1 MDKTPKERIVFD
13 EGVYYGDE
21 GSEISIEDI
30 TSREGITVEEV
41 LDSYTEEEIFEN
53 AMNMMDIDRSEELA
67 GLKAFL
73 DGSDNPL
80 SSYDNPLG
88 GNRIIAR
95 GSIGRWD
102 GTRHGLTVYRDFDD
116 MMSGPDSVFKDC
128 EIGKVWDENG
138 GLFIHG
144 YHHDGGVDVE
154 VRQLTDAGEEA
165 LDVIED
171 AWYGEPFTSGGKEY
185 DGSPESVDTA
195 MRDLWEDPDLCPT
208 PRYMELA
215 FGCPAEEYE
224 APAIDPLF
232 ETAEFTPSAIM
243 SAEVAPGAVTATVH
257 DVSGVPYEVPADVL
271 NGLKDAVRISDR
283 AATIE
288 PSASLTIAGWNQKL
302 DDSLWALDFEDRNG
316 VPPQLSD
323 WLARDAEG
331 EKGNESAKTSPV
343 SLKTAAKEARA
354 VSTKLSENNGGT
366 DDHDGKDDLQLH
378 MIPAEMRIP
387 SQNDHHRAP
396 SLSDIAAETRAAS
409 AAMETNIASRID
421 RERDAR

>member
-13 EGVYYGDE
+13 EGVYYSGE

-30 TSREGITVEEV
+30 ASREGITVEEV
-41 LDSYTEEEIFEN
+41 LDGYTEEELFEN

-80 SSYDNPLG
+80 SSYDNPIG

-102 GTRHGLTVYRDFDD
+102 GTSHGMTVYRDFDD

-138 GLFIHG
+138 SLFIHG

-171 AWYGEPFTSGGKEY
+171 AWVGEPFTVNDKEY
-185 DGSPESVDTA
+185 DGSWESVDAA
-195 MRDLWEDPDLCPT
+195 MRDLWENPDLCPA
-208 PRYMELA
+208 PRYMEQA
-215 FGCPAEEYE
+215 FECPAEEYE
-224 APAIDPLF
+224 EPIIDPFL
-232 ETAEFTPSAIM
+232 ETAEFSSRGIM
-243 SAEVAPGAVTATVH
+243 EAKVAPGAASATVH
-257 DVSGVPYEVPADVL
+257 DVSGVPHEVPADVL

-283 AATIE
+283 AATTTIF
-288 PSASLTIAGWNQKL
+288 STLTIAGWIQKG
-302 DDSLWALDFEDRNG
+302 D
-316 VPPQLSD
+316 
-323 WLARDAEG
+323 
-331 EKGNESAKTSPV
+331 ESAKASSV
-343 SLKTAAKEARA
+343 SLKAAAKE
-354 VSTKLSENNGGT
+354 S
-366 DDHDGKDDLQLH
+366 
-378 MIPAEMRIP
+378 
-387 SQNDHHRAP
+387 
-396 SLSDIAAETRAAS
+396 RAAS
-409 AAMETNIASRID
+409 EALVAHGASAVDLEHEADNARTAASPLSKPDGD
-421 RERDAR
+421 R

>member
-13 EGVYYGDE
+13 EGVYYGAE
-21 GSEISIEDI
+21 GSEISIEEI
-30 TSREGITVEEV
+30 ASREGITVEEV
-41 LDSYTEEEIFEN
+41 LEDYTEEEIFEN

-102 GTRHGLTVYRDFDD
+102 GTRHGMTAYRDFDD

-154 VRQLTDAGEEA
+154 VSQLTDAGEEA

-185 DGSPESVDTA
+185 DGSPSQWTPPCA
-195 MRDLWEDPDLCPT
+195 TCGRTPT
-208 PRYMELA
+208 CAPPRATWSLRSDA
-215 FGCPAEEYE
+215 LPRS
-224 APAIDPLF
+224 
-232 ETAEFTPSAIM
+232 TRHRPSTRF
-243 SAEVAPGAVTATVH
+243 SKQQSSRHP
-257 DVSGVPYEVPADVL
+257 
-271 NGLKDAVRISDR
+271 
-283 AATIE
+283 
-288 PSASLTIAGWNQKL
+288 PS
-302 DDSLWALDFEDRNG
+302 
-316 VPPQLSD
+316 
-323 WLARDAEG
+323 
-331 EKGNESAKTSPV
+331 
-343 SLKTAAKEARA
+343 
-354 VSTKLSENNGGT
+354 
-366 DDHDGKDDLQLH
+366 
-378 MIPAEMRIP
+378 
-387 SQNDHHRAP
+387 
-396 SLSDIAAETRAAS
+396 
-409 AAMETNIASRID
+409 
-421 RERDAR
+421 

>member
-1 MDKTPKERIVFD
+1 MDMDKTPKERIVFD

-30 TSREGITVEEV
+30 TSREGIAVEEV

-102 GTRHGLTVYRDFDD
+102 GTRHGMTAYRDFDD
-116 MMSGPDSVFKDC
+116 MMSGPASVFKDC

-185 DGSPESVDTA
+185 DGS
-195 MRDLWEDPDLCPT
+195 R
-208 PRYMELA
+208 
-215 FGCPAEEYE
+215 
-224 APAIDPLF
+224 
-232 ETAEFTPSAIM
+232 
-243 SAEVAPGAVTATVH
+243 
-257 DVSGVPYEVPADVL
+257 VSGHRHARPVGGPRPVPHPAL
-271 NGLKDAVRISDR
+271 HGACVRMPCRGVRGTGHRPASRSSRVHAIRHHERRGRSGRCNCDR
-283 AATIE
+283 A
-288 PSASLTIAGWNQKL
+288 
-302 DDSLWALDFEDRNG
+302 
-316 VPPQLSD
+316 
-323 WLARDAEG
+323 
-331 EKGNESAKTSPV
+331 
-343 SLKTAAKEARA
+343 
-354 VSTKLSENNGGT
+354 
-366 DDHDGKDDLQLH
+366 
-378 MIPAEMRIP
+378 
-387 SQNDHHRAP
+387 
-396 SLSDIAAETRAAS
+396 
-409 AAMETNIASRID
+409 
-421 RERDAR
+421 

>member
-1 MDKTPKERIVFD
+1 
-13 EGVYYGDE
+13 
-21 GSEISIEDI
+21 
-30 TSREGITVEEV
+30 
-41 LDSYTEEEIFEN
+41 
-53 AMNMMDIDRSEELA
+53 
-67 GLKAFL
+67 
-73 DGSDNPL
+73 
-80 SSYDNPLG
+80 
-88 GNRIIAR
+88 
-95 GSIGRWD
+95 
-102 GTRHGLTVYRDFDD
+102 
-116 MMSGPDSVFKDC
+116 
-128 EIGKVWDENG
+128 
-138 GLFIHG
+138 
-144 YHHDGGVDVE
+144 
-154 VRQLTDAGEEA
+154 
-165 LDVIED
+165 
-171 AWYGEPFTSGGKEY
+171 
-185 DGSPESVDTA
+185 

-224 APAIDPLF
+224 APAIDPLL
-232 ETAEFTPSAIM
+232 EAAEFTPSAIM

-288 PSASLTIAGWNQKL
+288 PSASLTIDGWNQKL

-343 SLKTAAKEARA
+343 SLKTAAEEAHA
-354 VSTKLSENNGGT
+354 VSTMLSKKNGGT
-366 DDHDGKDDLQLH
+366 DEQDGKDDLQRH
-378 MIPAEMRIP
+378 MIPSEMRIP

>member
-1 MDKTPKERIVFD
+1 MDMDKTPKERIVFD

-21 GSEISIEDI
+21 GSKISIEDI
-30 TSREGITVEEV
+30 TSREGIAVEEV

-102 GTRHGLTVYRDFDD
+102 GTRHGMTAYRDFDD

-224 APAIDPLF
+224 APAIDPLL
-232 ETAEFTPSAIM
+232 EAAEFTPSAIM

-257 DVSGVPYEVPADVL
+257 DVSVVPYEVPADVL
-271 NGLKDAVRISDR
+271 NGLKETLCASRT
-283 AATIE
+283 APQ
-288 PSASLTIAGWNQKL
+288 PSN
-302 DDSLWALDFEDRNG
+302 
-316 VPPQLSD
+316 PPRLSP
-323 WLARDAEG
+323 
-331 EKGNESAKTSPV
+331 SP
-343 SLKTAAKEARA
+343 
-354 VSTKLSENNGGT
+354 
-366 DDHDGKDDLQLH
+366 DGIKSS
-378 MIPAEMRIP
+378 MIPSGRSTSRIGTGSRRSSP
-387 SQNDHHRAP
+387 IGSRGTPKARRAMRAP
-396 SLSDIAAETRAAS
+396 RP
-409 AAMETNIASRID
+409 
-421 RERDAR
+421 ARLV

>member
-13 EGVYYGDE
+13 EGVYYGAE

-102 GTRHGLTVYRDFDD
+102 GTRHGMTAYRDFDD

-144 YHHDGGVDVE
+144 YHHDGG
-154 VRQLTDAGEEA
+154 
-165 LDVIED
+165 
-171 AWYGEPFTSGGKEY
+171 
-185 DGSPESVDTA
+185 
-195 MRDLWEDPDLCPT
+195 
-208 PRYMELA
+208 
-215 FGCPAEEYE
+215 
-224 APAIDPLF
+224 
-232 ETAEFTPSAIM
+232 
-243 SAEVAPGAVTATVH
+243 VAPGAVTATVH

-343 SLKTAAKEARA
+343 SLKTAAEEAHA
-354 VSTKLSENNGGT
+354 VSTMLSKKNGGT
-366 DDHDGKDDLQLH
+366 DEQDGKDDLQRH
-378 MIPAEMRIP
+378 MIPSEMRIP

-421 RERDAR
+421 RERDTR

>member
-102 GTRHGLTVYRDFDD
+102 GTRHGMTAYRDFDD
-116 MMSGPDSVFKDC
+116 MMGGPDSVFKDC
-128 EIGKVWDENG
+128 KIGKVWDENG
-138 GLFIHG
+138 SLFIHG

-171 AWYGEPFTSGGKEY
+171 AWVGESFTINDKEY
-185 DGSPESVDTA
+185 DGSWESVNAA
-195 MRDLWEDPDLCPT
+195 MRELWENPALCPLT
-208 PRYMELA
+208 ALYGACIRLPR
-215 FGCPAEEYE
+215 
-224 APAIDPLF
+224 
-232 ETAEFTPSAIM
+232 
-243 SAEVAPGAVTATVH
+243 
-257 DVSGVPYEVPADVL
+257 SGVR
-271 NGLKDAVRISDR
+271 G
-283 AATIE
+283 
-288 PSASLTIAGWNQKL
+288 
-302 DDSLWALDFEDRNG
+302 
-316 VPPQLSD
+316 
-323 WLARDAEG
+323 
-331 EKGNESAKTSPV
+331 TS
-343 SLKTAAKEARA
+343 
-354 VSTKLSENNGGT
+354 
-366 DDHDGKDDLQLH
+366 
-378 MIPAEMRIP
+378 
-387 SQNDHHRAP
+387 HRP
-396 SLSDIAAETRAAS
+396 
-409 AAMETNIASRID
+409 ASRNRRVHIIRHHERRGRSGC
-421 RERDAR
+421 RERDRA

>member
-1 MDKTPKERIVFD
+1 MDMDKTPKERIVFD

-30 TSREGITVEEV
+30 TSREGIAVEEV

-102 GTRHGLTVYRDFDD
+102 GTRHGMTAYRDFDD

-154 VRQLTDAGEEA
+154 VRSSPMPVRRP

-208 PRYMELA
+208 PRYMEL
-215 FGCPAEEYE
+215 GVRMPCRGVRGTGHRPASRSSRVH
-224 APAIDPLF
+224 AIRHH
-232 ETAEFTPSAIM
+232 ERR
-243 SAEVAPGAVTATVH
+243 GR
-257 DVSGVPYEVPADVL
+257 SGRC
-271 NGLKDAVRISDR
+271 NCDR
-283 AATIE
+283 A
-288 PSASLTIAGWNQKL
+288 
-302 DDSLWALDFEDRNG
+302 
-316 VPPQLSD
+316 
-323 WLARDAEG
+323 
-331 EKGNESAKTSPV
+331 
-343 SLKTAAKEARA
+343 
-354 VSTKLSENNGGT
+354 
-366 DDHDGKDDLQLH
+366 
-378 MIPAEMRIP
+378 
-387 SQNDHHRAP
+387 
-396 SLSDIAAETRAAS
+396 
-409 AAMETNIASRID
+409 
-421 RERDAR
+421 

>member
-154 VRQLTDAGEEA
+154 VRQL
-165 LDVIED
+165 
-171 AWYGEPFTSGGKEY
+171 
-185 DGSPESVDTA
+185 
-195 MRDLWEDPDLCPT
+195 
-208 PRYMELA
+208 
-215 FGCPAEEYE
+215 
-224 APAIDPLF
+224 
-232 ETAEFTPSAIM
+232 
-243 SAEVAPGAVTATVH
+243 
-257 DVSGVPYEVPADVL
+257 
-271 NGLKDAVRISDR
+271 
-283 AATIE
+283 
-288 PSASLTIAGWNQKL
+288 
-302 DDSLWALDFEDRNG
+302 
-316 VPPQLSD
+316 SD

-343 SLKTAAKEARA
+343 SLKTAAKEAHA
-354 VSTKLSENNGGT
+354 VSTMLSKKNGGT
-366 DDHDGKDDLQLH
+366 DEQDGKDDLQRH
-378 MIPAEMRIP
+378 MIPSEMHIP

-396 SLSDIAAETRAAS
+396 PLSDIAAETRAAS

>member
-102 GTRHGLTVYRDFDD
+102 GTRHGMTAYRDFDD
-116 MMSGPDSVFKDC
+116 MMGGPDSVFKDC
-128 EIGKVWDENG
+128 EISKVWDENG
-138 GLFIHG
+138 SLFIHG

-171 AWYGEPFTSGGKEY
+171 AWVGEPFTVNDKEY
-185 DGSPESVDTA
+185 DGSLESVNTA
-195 MRDLWEDPDLCPT
+195 MSDLWNNPDLCPS

-224 APAIDPLF
+224 APVIDPLL
-232 ETAEFTPSAIM
+232 ETAEFTSFAIM
-243 SAEVAPGAVTATVH
+243 SAEVAPGAASATVY
-257 DVSGVPYEVPADVL
+257 DVAGVPYEVPADVL

-283 AATIE
+283 AATTTLFT
-288 PSASLTIAGWNQKL
+288 SLTIAGWAQKG
-302 DDSLWALDFEDRNG
+302 D
-316 VPPQLSD
+316 
-323 WLARDAEG
+323 
-331 EKGNESAKTSPV
+331 ESAKASPV
-343 SLKTAAKEARA
+343 SLKAAAKEARESSA
-354 VSTKLSENNGGT
+354 ALATHEAAT
-366 DDHDGKDDLQLH
+366 IDLEH
-378 MIPAEMRIP
+378 
-387 SQNDHHRAP
+387 
-396 SLSDIAAETRAAS
+396 ETRNAQKVSEAL
-409 AAMETNIASRID
+409 ADADGD
-421 RERDAR
+421 R